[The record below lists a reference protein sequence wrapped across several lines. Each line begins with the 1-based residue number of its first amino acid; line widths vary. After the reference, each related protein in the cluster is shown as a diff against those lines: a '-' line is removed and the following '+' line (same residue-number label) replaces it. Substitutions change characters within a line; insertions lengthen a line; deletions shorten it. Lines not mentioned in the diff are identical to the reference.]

1 MGLPSFSMLAY
12 GEKGPCSGRKT
23 GISNYMDYNFHL
35 MSLPHGRTYLMN
47 TSRDVVIRS
56 SPGKT
61 SRFYAK
67 ERGGKEFEL
76 HHLSDLLHDTLKA
89 AKKITRVEYSLF

>member
-1 MGLPSFSMLAY
+1 
-12 GEKGPCSGRKT
+12 
-23 GISNYMDYNFHL
+23 MDYNFHL

-56 SPGKT
+56 SPGKA

-76 HHLSDLLHDTLKA
+76 HHLSGLLHDTLKT

>member
-1 MGLPSFSMLAY
+1 
-12 GEKGPCSGRKT
+12 
-23 GISNYMDYNFHL
+23 MDYSFHI

-47 TSRDVVIRS
+47 LTRDIVIRS
-56 SPGKT
+56 SPGKI
-61 SRFYAK
+61 SKFYAK

-89 AKKITRVEYSLF
+89 ARRITRVEYAKF

>member
-1 MGLPSFSMLAY
+1 
-12 GEKGPCSGRKT
+12 
-23 GISNYMDYNFHL
+23 
-35 MSLPHGRTYLMN
+35 MN

-56 SPGKT
+56 SPGKA

-76 HHLSDLLHDTLKA
+76 HHLSGLLHDTLKT

>member
-1 MGLPSFSMLAY
+1 
-12 GEKGPCSGRKT
+12 
-23 GISNYMDYNFHL
+23 MDYGFQI

-47 TSRDVVIRS
+47 LARDIVIRS
-56 SPGKT
+56 SPGKI
-61 SRFYAK
+61 SKFYAK

-89 AKKITRVEYSLF
+89 ATRITKVEYTQF